1 MKPLTLS
8 FLVLSSIVLFAV
20 LATCEDCHKQFDEEI
35 KNSSS
40 GRVLSWVNEIIGNDS
55 STLVDS
61 LEGEPDSSNM
71 ESVKRMIIGPF
82 GEFNSDDTLDIPGKS
97 KDSVIVDVQRRYE
110 KTLSI
115 APEADIK

>member
-40 GRVLSWVNEIIGNDS
+40 IRVLSWVKEIVAGRSATLADSVNTLADTDSVNELSEEDI
-55 STLVDS
+55 
-61 LEGEPDSSNM
+61 EAM
-71 ESVKRMIIGPF
+71 KRMIIGPF
-82 GEFNSDDTLDIPGKS
+82 EKFNKADTVNSIVKS
-97 KDSVIVDVQRRYE
+97 SDSVFTSARC
-110 KTLSI
+110 K
-115 APEADIK
+115 